1 MFVGSDVVEDR
12 VDRLAGRD
20 GGLDGVEEADE
31 LTVPVALHAT
41 AEHGTRLDIKGSKQC
56 RRAVTGVVMG
66 LGGRMAGGE
75 WLVEAG
81 PLQRLDLALLIDGQ
95 HHRMGRRI
103 HIEADDIL
111 DLGGKSGI
119 ARALERA

>member
-20 GGLDGVEEADE
+20 GGLDGVEEPDE

-41 AEHGTRLDIKGSKQC
+41 AEHGTRQDIKGSKQC

-75 WLVEAG
+75 WPVEAG

-103 HIEADDIL
+103 LCCGRRHPRPWRRKRD
-111 DLGGKSGI
+111 
-119 ARALERA
+119 RASA